1 MGLLDFFKRKSAEE
15 LERER
20 REKLLRQGRIADGTI
35 LDCQLTDQGEV
46 VYYTYSVHGADF
58 ESSQLLTEFQRQQ
71 RAKYAPGA
79 HVGIRFD
86 PRQHGNS
93 VVE

>member
-1 MGLLDFFKRKSAEE
+1 MGLLDFFSRKTKEE

-20 REKLLRQGRIADGTI
+20 REKLLRHGRIADGTI
-35 LDCQLTDQGEV
+35 LDRETTEAGEV
-46 VYYTYSVHGADF
+46 VYYVYSVHGADF
-58 ESSQLLTEFQRQQ
+58 ESSQLLTEAQR
-71 RAKYAPGA
+71 REPVKYSPGA